1 MKLYHKLATRDS
13 ETRFWAINRVF
24 ETWFP
29 CSDVAGFTY
38 VEIECL
44 KLDLFQ
50 QNFKKIKASSLSFKP
65 KYTKKKKKLKKSK
78 TPSDLRE
85 KHKDPNFMIF

>member
-1 MKLYHKLATRDS
+1 MKLYHKLATRVS
-13 ETRFWAINRVF
+13 KTRFWAINRVF
-24 ETWFP
+24 ETRFP

-50 QNFKKIKASSLSFKP
+50 QN
-65 KYTKKKKKLKKSK
+65 LK
-78 TPSDLRE
+78 
-85 KHKDPNFMIF
+85 

>member
-1 MKLYHKLATRDS
+1 MKLYHKLATRVS

-24 ETWFP
+24 ETRFP

-50 QNFKKIKASSLSFKP
+50 QNLKKIKGSSLSFKP
-65 KYTKKKKKLKKSK
+65 KYTEKKN
-78 TPSDLRE
+78 LRNP
-85 KHKDPNFMIF
+85 KHHQI